1 MNSIIENN
9 QDLTVAVKNGDISA
23 VKTFLKNGVDVNA
36 TSGRSTTLLYWACL
50 EGHTNIVKLLLDN
63 GAETEKGHLLGNSAL
78 IVASEKGYTDIVK
91 LLLDS
96 GADVNRQ
103 GFMQKTH

>member
-36 TSGRSTTLLYWACL
+36 MSGHSTTLLYWACL
-50 EGHTNIVKLLLDN
+50 EGHT
-63 GAETEKGHLLGNSAL
+63 
-78 IVASEKGYTDIVK
+78 DIV
-91 LLLDS
+91 S
-96 GADVNRQ
+96 RNRKRTPA
-103 GFMQKTH
+103 GKHGINCC